1 MDARR
6 LIPIGAVVTALLV
19 LAGAASHGR
28 PLRPGSGSGPS
39 AVFFDYVATTF
50 FLFFL
55 AMVVVLVLVLG
66 SDRSLRRRQPR
77 GKWHLLSTIVTL
89 VGSAVLAVLILRSGF
104 EKRLNEAAANHQPQP
119 QTGQPI
125 AKPPPA
131 GKDVRDA
138 RLRWDEVAIMLVLAG
153 GVGVYLFMT
162 RVRPGVLRPLAER
175 RRAAM
180 SRAIDDSI
188 DDLRRDP
195 DTRRAII
202 AAYARM
208 ETALA
213 HAGVPRAPAE
223 APFEYLGRSLV
234 ELDASADAARRLT
247 DLFER
252 AKFSQHEPAEE
263 MRTEAIDAL
272 VAVRDELRR
281 PVSEPLTA

>member
-28 PLRPGSGSGPS
+28 PLRAGAGAGPS

-50 FLFFL
+50 FLFFI
-55 AMVVVLVLVLG
+55 AMVVVLLLILR
-66 SDRSLRRRQPR
+66 SDKSLRRRQPR

-89 VGSAVLAVLILRSGF
+89 VGSAVVALLILHSGF
-104 EKRLNEAAANHQPQP
+104 EKRLNKAAANHQPPHPSSQ
-119 QTGQPI
+119 QV
-125 AKPPPA
+125 AKQPPA

-138 RLRWDEVAIMLVLAG
+138 RLRWDEIGIVVLLIG
-153 GVGVYLFMT
+153 GLGVYLFMT

-175 RRAAM
+175 RRTAM

-281 PVSEPLTA
+281 PVSEPLPA

>member
-28 PLRPGSGSGPS
+28 PLRPGSGAGPS
-39 AVFFDYVATTF
+39 AIFFDYVATTF
-50 FLFFL
+50 FLFFV
-55 AMVVVLVLVLG
+55 AMVVVLVLVLRG
-66 SDRSLRRRQPR
+66 DRSLRRRQPR
-77 GKWHLLSTIVTL
+77 GTWHLVSTLLTML
-89 VGSAVLAVLILRSGF
+89 GSAAFAFLILHSGF
-104 EKRLNEAAANHQPQP
+104 EKRLKEAAARHRPPANSSQALPK
-119 QTGQPI
+119 
-125 AKPPPA
+125 APPA
-131 GKDVRDA
+131 GKGVRNA
-138 RLRWDEVAIMLVLAG
+138 RLRWDEVTIVLLLVA

-162 RVRPGVLRPLAER
+162 RVRPGVPRPLAVR

-180 SRAIDDSI
+180 TRAIDDSL

-195 DTRRAII
+195 DVRRAII

-208 ETALA
+208 EDALA
-213 HAGVPRAPAE
+213 RAGLPRAPAE

-234 ELDASADAARRLT
+234 ELEASADAARRLT

-263 MRTEAIDAL
+263 MRTEAVDAL
-272 VAVRDELRR
+272 VAVRDELRQ
-281 PVSEPLTA
+281 PVSEPLPA